1 MIQYCFKTKHLNTL
15 NQINLKMEKTLFVKF
30 LGDSPKIRV
39 LDMLITGREL
49 DYGISDIAEQSEIG
63 RATFY
68 RMMDELLKNK
78 IINQT
83 RKFGN
88 IQLYKLNQDNE
99 FVSGLI
105 RLYDHIAKI
114 ATDKEIKRQK
124 LVVA

>member
-1 MIQYCFKTKHLNTL
+1 
-15 NQINLKMEKTLFVKF
+15 MEKTLFVKF

-49 DYGISDIAEQSEIG
+49 DYSISDIAEQAGIG

-78 IINQT
+78 IIMQT

-88 IQLYKLNQDNE
+88 IQLYKLNQTNE
-99 FVSGLI
+99 FVKGI
-105 RLYDHIAKI
+105 IKLYDHITQVAS
-114 ATDKEIKRQK
+114 DKETTRQK
-124 LVVA
+124 LLAA

>member
-1 MIQYCFKTKHLNTL
+1 
-15 NQINLKMEKTLFVKF
+15 METTLFVKF

-49 DYGISDIAEQSEIG
+49 DYSISDIAEQAGIG

-78 IINQT
+78 IITVT

-88 IQLYKLNQDNE
+88 IQLYKLNLNNE
-99 FVSGLI
+99 FVKGLVK
-105 RLYDHIAKI
+105 LYDNVIKI
-114 ATDKEIKRQK
+114 ASDKEVERQK
-124 LVVA
+124 ERKVVLVQ